1 MPRTARAVVVLLL
14 MLMGALRAPAQ
25 GPGASPAP
33 DAAESDLL
41 TDIAAVMV
49 PPDRSTGSAGAARA
63 ADYLAAR
70 LAAVP
75 GATLFRQPFVLAVP
89 VVERCDAMLLEPDG
103 MPAAPLPLAP
113 LAPSGLQL
121 TAMTDAPLPLL
132 YAGRGTARELAG
144 HVVANHVVALEI
156 DSPPTAWQT
165 VASLGAR
172 AVIFLGD
179 KLTTNV
185 RFLETDTSIP
195 VGLPR
200 FYCDDPD
207 AVAALRGGVGGVRIR
222 VRARWQERRLD
233 NLLCLIPGS
242 QHAAGPPQNP
252 EWSNDLLV
260 LQTRYDAPSQ
270 VLGRAPGA
278 TQAANAAAAI
288 ALANAIARTPE
299 HATVLVA
306 LTAGDEWNLQGTR
319 TLLEMLGRAP
329 NAARQTAILTESLA
343 AAEAR
348 VADAQVLARGLEK
361 AAGGDLEAA
370 LAPPV
375 SDALADELL
384 RESSRAEDQLEQARV
399 KATAAGAAPASASIA
414 VLERRKTDLL
424 RASAAL
430 AGRRP
435 LGSPESAR
443 ILAAARRQLPLYTD
457 NLARLT
463 MRRDAL
469 RLWPDIHIAIGAR
482 TPLMLLSLDLTT
494 GSNRFGFFARSAY
507 ARELDTS
514 GQLAGFAQALRRYA
528 PAAPAFV
535 ADSLEN
541 RFTLETFFPRPRAFS
556 SDAGLI
562 DALPAG
568 ALATIGD
575 PAPFLDTPND
585 TAAHLDEAAL
595 LTQLRGL
602 RTLLLGS
609 NGAPGIATDP
619 HFFAR
624 TDLPLYASDQPLTM
638 FQQALGETLPRLP
651 APDTVVAAQCLR
663 DGRPLGPPLAGT
675 RRLDV
680 AITLADGSATFPL
693 ALRIPDTRDALSA
706 FTFDDRGNPVRALV
720 AGNSESTGLATDFYP
735 APDHPLNCMLF
746 DCQRLDA
753 FGLFDPRS
761 FGLLTTIELLDARR
775 TDQPAY
781 SNIAVTQAADA
792 AGWTGDAGTAALFFP
807 PGMRWQLLA
816 GRGTQGNRLVLIH
829 ATPQHPAGDGFDTTD
844 LATLGPLP
852 WRAAQDLFA
861 LDAQR
866 QSDLEKFGISND
878 VIRRL
883 QADSADQLALA
894 QSAHARRDIPAFFA
908 AANALWSLQQQV
920 YDQLI
925 ATSNGIIRGVIFLLL
940 GIVPFSYFLERL
952 VVGATNVYRQIG
964 WFALI
969 FCLMTGALWFHP
981 AFRISAAPMMI
992 ILAFFIL
999 ILSSTVV
1006 YILWGKFDEEITR
1019 LRYASLRGAAGG
1031 TAGGGGGGALG
1042 HAGHITSLQRGA
1054 VLGAAMRLG
1063 LSNMRRR
1070 GTRTALTLA
1079 TLVLLTFTL
1088 LCFTSVRE
1096 SVRVTPVPV
1105 ALTVPTPP
1113 PGILIRQRSW
1123 RQLPEQTLDLAA
1135 GLALPADITL
1145 PAPATRPAPSATRLA
1160 APSRAGPV
1168 AARWWY
1174 ASQRAED
1181 SWALPVKNPRTGDV
1195 TYVAAFLGLDRD
1207 EAAFHAAPI
1216 DTLLPRFTAA
1226 GDNACWLPAQL
1237 QTALHLAP
1245 GDTVLLAGRSLTVA
1259 GFFSADAFGQL
1270 RQLTDDPLTPIDP
1283 AGSATVQ
1290 GANASN
1296 DDANRP
1302 EIRQRFYAPG
1312 SVAVIRSPLA
1322 RALGARLTSIMFR
1335 PADLASSQQLDAV
1348 AEAFA
1353 RRADITV
1360 YASDGQAV
1368 HAINASAAARP
1379 QDFSTVLV
1387 PMLIAG
1393 VIVLN
1398 TMLGAVAERTREIH
1412 VYTSVGLAPAHVGML
1427 FLAEA
1432 AALGTLGVVFGYI
1445 FGQGLA
1451 TILSGTHLL
1460 PGVDLNY
1467 SSLSAIV
1474 TMGAVL
1480 ALVMLSALWP
1490 ARAASR
1496 VAAPSLTRE
1505 WRLPP
1510 AVGDILDVELPFTV
1524 NETAARGV
1532 CAFLAEYLA
1541 TASQT
1546 GAGRFTA
1553 DELRPFATV
1562 DAFAPDAARATVRG
1576 LSARVWLAPYDLGVI
1591 QNVRV
1596 AIHPTSQP
1604 SVFDVRV
1611 RLTREAG
1618 NPATWHRLNRPFL
1631 TDIRKQFLLWRTLPA
1646 EAVQRYVD
1654 ASDRFFHAAPRQE
1667 PPANAKT

>member
-1 MPRTARAVVVLLL
+1 MPRTARALVLLL
-14 MLMGALRAPAQ
+14 LLLMGMTRALAQQTPAAQRAAQ
-25 GPGASPAP
+25 NDLAT
-33 DAAESDLL
+33 DLAAL
-41 TDIAAVMV
+41 MV
-49 PPDRSTGSAGAARA
+49 PADRSTGSAGAAQA

-75 GATLFRQPFVLAVP
+75 GATVFRQPFVLAVP
-89 VVERCDAMLLEPDG
+89 VVERCDALLLNAEG
-103 MPAAPLPLAP
+103 IPLAP
-113 LAPSGLQL
+113 LPIAPVLPSGLQL
-121 TAMTDAPLPLL
+121 ASITDAPLPLL
-132 YAGRGTARELAG
+132 YAGRATPQELAG
-144 HVVANHVVALEI
+144 HVVANHVVALDI
-156 DSPPTAWQT
+156 DSSPTAWQT

-179 KLTTNV
+179 SQTPNV
-185 RFLETDTSIP
+185 QFLEKETTVP

-200 FYCDDPD
+200 FYCDDPS
-207 AVAALRGGVGGVRIR
+207 AVDMLRSQNAAGPAAVRIR
-222 VRARWQERRLD
+222 LRARWQERRLE

-242 QHAAGPPQNP
+242 QQGPGPDRNPQ
-252 EWSNDLLV
+252 WSHDLLV
-260 LQTRYDAPSQ
+260 LQARYDAPSQ

-288 ALANAIARTPE
+288 ALANAIAQTPE

-348 VADAQVLARGLEK
+348 LADAQVLARGLEK
-361 AAGGDLEAA
+361 AAAGSLDAA
-370 LAPPV
+370 LAPPIKQTI
-375 SDALADELL
+375 ADELL
-384 RESSRAEDQLEQARV
+384 RESSHAEDALEQARL
-399 KATAAGAAPASASIA
+399 AAVPAPPRPSVIA
-414 VLERRKTDLL
+414 LERQKSELL
-424 RASAAL
+424 QASAAL
-430 AGRRP
+430 AGRRDI
-435 LGSPESAR
+435 GAPEKKR
-443 ILAAARRQLPLYTD
+443 IVAAAQTQLPVRTED
-457 NLARLT
+457 LARLT

-469 RLWPDIHIAIGAR
+469 RAWPDIHIAIGPR
-482 TPLMLLSLDLTT
+482 TPLMLFSLQLTT
-494 GSNRFGFFARSAY
+494 GANTFGFFTRSDY
-507 ARELDTS
+507 ARALDAS
-514 GQLAGFAQALRRYA
+514 GELAGFAQAFRRYA
-528 PAAPAFV
+528 PAAPGFL

-541 RFTLETFFPRPRAFS
+541 RFTLETFFPLPRAFS
-556 SDAGLI
+556 SDA
-562 DALPAG
+562 ALMYAVPAG
-568 ALATIGD
+568 ALATTGD

-585 TAAHLDEAAL
+585 TAAHLNEASLESQLHGITAL
-595 LTQLRGL
+595 F
-602 RTLLLGS
+602 LGA
-609 NGAPGIATDP
+609 NGRPGIATDP
-619 HFFAR
+619 YFYAR
-624 TDLPLYASDQPLTM
+624 ADLPLYTGDQPLTV
-638 FQQALGETLPRLP
+638 FEKALGETLPQLP
-651 APDTVVAAQCLR
+651 AADTVVAAQCLK

-680 AITLADGSATFPL
+680 AITLADGTAVFPL
-693 ALRIPDTRDALSA
+693 ALRIPDTRDVLSA
-706 FTFDDRGNPVRALV
+706 FTFDDRGNPTRTLV
-720 AGNSESTGLATDFYP
+720 AADNETTGLATDFYP
-735 APDHPLNCMLF
+735 SPDHPLNCMLF

-753 FGLFDPRS
+753 FSLFDPRS
-761 FGLLTTIELLDARR
+761 FALLTDIDLLDARR
-775 TDQPAY
+775 TDRAAY
-781 SNIAVTQAADA
+781 ANIAVVQDADLT
-792 AGWTGDAGTAALFFP
+792 GWTGDAGLAAVFFP
-807 PGMRWQLLA
+807 PDMRWQLLA
-816 GRGTQGNRLVLIH
+816 GRGTQGNRLVVIN
-829 ATPQHPAGDGFDTTD
+829 ADPQHPSGEGFTTTD
-844 LATLGPLP
+844 TATLGPLP
-852 WRAAQDLFA
+852 WRGAQDLFA
-861 LDAQR
+861 LDAR
-866 QSDLEKFGISND
+866 RKTDLEKFGISNE
-878 VIRRL
+878 VIRDL
-883 QADSADQLALA
+883 QTASAQQLALA
-894 QSAHARRDIPAFFA
+894 KSAQARRDTPAFFA
-908 AANALWSLQQQV
+908 ATDALWSLQQQV
-920 YDQLI
+920 YDHLI

-940 GIVPFSYFLERL
+940 GIIPFSYFLERL
-952 VVGATNVYRQIG
+952 VVGATNVYRQIA

-969 FCLMTGALWFHP
+969 FCLMTAALWFHP

-1006 YILWGKFDEEITR
+1006 YILWGKFDEEIRR
-1019 LRYASLRGAAGG
+1019 LRYASLRGPG
-1031 TAGGGGGGALG
+1031 TAGGAAAPPLG
-1042 HAGHITSLQRGA
+1042 QAGHITSLQRGA

-1070 GTRTALTLA
+1070 GTRTALTLV

-1096 SVRVTPVPV
+1096 SLLVSPARV
-1105 ALTVPTPP
+1105 ALSVPTPP

-1123 RQLPEQTLDLAA
+1123 RQLPDQTLDLAA
-1135 GLALPADITL
+1135 GLALPATVTL
-1145 PAPATRPAPSATRLA
+1145 PVPATQPSPSTQPASP
-1160 APSRAGPV
+1160 GPL

-1174 ASQRAED
+1174 ASQRPED
-1181 SWALPVKNPRTGDV
+1181 SWSLPIKNPRTGET
-1195 TYVAAFLGLDRD
+1195 TYVSAFLGLDRD
-1207 EAAFHAAPI
+1207 EAAFHAARI
-1216 DTLLPRFTAA
+1216 DTILPRFTSAA
-1226 GDNACWLPAQL
+1226 DDACWLPAPVQS
-1237 QTALHLAP
+1237 ALHLSP
-1245 GDTVLLAGRSLTVA
+1245 GDTLLLAGRPLTVA
-1259 GFFSADAFGQL
+1259 GFFTDDTLGQL

-1283 AGSATVQ
+1283 AGSATIQ

-1296 DDANRP
+1296 EDTNRP
-1302 EIRQRFYAPG
+1302 EIRPRFYPPS
-1312 SVAVIRSPLA
+1312 SVAVIRAPLA
-1322 RALGARLTSIMFR
+1322 RALGARLTSIIFR
-1335 PADLASSQQLDAV
+1335 PANLASPQQLDAV

-1353 RRADITV
+1353 QRADITV
-1360 YASDGQAV
+1360 YASDGNGV

-1412 VYTSVGLAPAHVGML
+1412 VYTSVGLAPSHVGML

-1553 DELRPFATV
+1553 DELRPFATA

-1596 AIHPTSQP
+1596 AIHPPRQP
-1604 SVFDVRV
+1604 SVFEVRV

-1631 TDIRKQFLLWRTLPA
+1631 TDIRKQFLLWRTLPP

-1667 PPANAKT
+1667 PPADAKP